1 MSTFYF
7 SGIEKA
13 ATAKV
18 LGEMQ
23 ATGMMSRLQY
33 SDDLMQVC
41 NDLNL
46 VLVMDSGAFTR
57 PLTRAEIRAYALLI
71 IKLGARCLWY
81 ANADVRGDQVQS
93 HANYQHLL
101 SLLPEELHS
110 RVLYIYQYGAD
121 LRYLYE
127 ACAQYQRI
135 GIGGLVPLLQ
145 SQDSAKAFQVIV
157 QLAHIIANYPAVPH
171 FFGLSTVS
179 IIHALHDILPDF
191 SVDSTTW
198 LAGSRFGRLIN
209 NRGKQQSASE
219 LGYDF
224 DQEAILKQNVRTMR
238 KWVEGP
244 TQAKK
249 AVAMLQMS
257 LDLSNA
263 QEGIIHEI
271 VRDSA

>member
-1 MSTFYF
+1 MKQCPYDHPSLSWPVYKHPFF
-7 SGIEKA
+7 KNWI
-13 ATAKV
+13 V
-18 LGEMQ
+18 LP
-23 ATGMMSRLQY
+23 
-33 SDDLMQVC
+33 SDL
-41 NDLNL
+41 
-46 VLVMDSGAFTR
+46 
-57 PLTRAEIRAYALLI
+57 
-71 IKLGARCLWY
+71 
-81 ANADVRGDQVQS
+81 
-93 HANYQHLL
+93 
-101 SLLPEELHS
+101 
-110 RVLYIYQYGAD
+110 
-121 LRYLYE
+121 
-127 ACAQYQRI
+127 
-135 GIGGLVPLLQ
+135 
-145 SQDSAKAFQVIV
+145 
-157 QLAHIIANYPAVPH
+157 
-171 FFGLSTVS
+171 
-179 IIHALHDILPDF
+179 LPDF